1 MKSVIRLFTIVFII
15 CLAACSSGTS
25 YNQQLQQQ
33 HLYVGND
40 NSPGHI
46 LQYTLPITSASTPVA
61 TIAANNITGLAV
73 DADGNLA
80 AGDNAGHLSIFSAP
94 LTSASTASATFNNGS
109 ATNDGQLLFNEAG
122 DLFAT
127 TVATSVNLFTPPF
140 SSASTVSQTI
150 TAAGITSAIGAVL
163 DTSGNLIVTNGN
175 NLAVFAPPFTAA
187 PTMTPAVTGAFYRK
201 IAISNSQLFVARV
214 DGAGGIDVYNLPL
227 TSASA
232 PLFKMTNVSIPEAVA
247 FDSSGNLY
255 VGNDGDAT
263 IRVFS
268 PPFAAASTPSVT
280 LAVGAPASFA
290 VFGIAIGK

>member
-1 MKSVIRLFTIVFII
+1 MKFTIRLFAIVFIV
-15 CLAACSSGTS
+15 CLSACGSSD
-25 YNQQLQQQ
+25 NQPLQQQ

-40 NSPGHI
+40 NSAGHI
-46 LQYTLPITSASTPVA
+46 LQYTLPITGASTPVA
-61 TIAANNITGLAV
+61 TFAAANVTCLAV

-80 AGDNAGHLSIFSAP
+80 AGDYSGHLSIFSAP
-94 LTSASTASATFNNGS
+94 LTSASTASATFKNGT
-109 ATNDGQLLFNEAG
+109 APNDGQLLFNGAG

-127 TVATSVNLFTPPF
+127 TTTTDINIFTPPL

-150 TAAGITSAIGAVL
+150 TDASLTEALGAAL
-163 DTSGNLIVTNGN
+163 DTSGNLIVSNGN

-187 PTMTPAVTGAFYRK
+187 PTVTPTVTGAFYRK

-227 TSASA
+227 TSASV
-232 PLFKMTNVSIPEAVA
+232 PLFKMTNVNIPEAVA

-268 PPFAAASTPSVT
+268 PPFSATSTPSVT
-280 LAVGAPASFA
+280 LTVSDPANFSL
-290 VFGIAIGK
+290 FGIAIGK

>member
-1 MKSVIRLFTIVFII
+1 MKFTIRLFAIIFIV
-15 CLAACSSGTS
+15 CLSACGSSN
-25 YNQQLQQQ
+25 NQPVQQQ

-40 NSPGHI
+40 NTASHI
-46 LQYTLPITSASTPVA
+46 LQYTLPITGASTPVA
-61 TIAANNITGLAV
+61 TIAADNITCLAL
-73 DADGNLA
+73 DAAGNLA

-94 LTSASTASATFNNGS
+94 LTSASTASATFKNGS
-109 ATNDGQLLFNEAG
+109 ATNDGQLLFNGVG

-127 TVATSVNLFTPPF
+127 TDTTAVNLFTPPL

-150 TAAGITSAIGAVL
+150 TDASITSAVGAVL
-163 DTSGNLIVTNGN
+163 DASGNLIVSNGN

-187 PTMTPAVTGAFYRK
+187 PTVTPTVTGAFYRK
-201 IAISNSQLFVARV
+201 IAISNNQLFVARV

-232 PLFKMTNVSIPEAVA
+232 PLFTMTNVNIPEAVA
-247 FDSSGNLY
+247 FDNSGNLY

-268 PPFAAASTPSVT
+268 PPFAATSTPSVT
-280 LAVGAPASFA
+280 LTVGTPSSFA
-290 VFGIAIGK
+290 IFGIAIGK

>member
-1 MKSVIRLFTIVFII
+1 MKFTTRLFAIVFIV
-15 CLAACSSGTS
+15 CLSACGSSS
-25 YNQQLQQQ
+25 NPSVQQQ

-40 NSPGHI
+40 NSGGHI
-46 LQYTLPITSASTPVA
+46 LQYTLPITAASTPAA
-61 TIAANNITGLAV
+61 TFAAANVTCLAV
-73 DADGNLA
+73 DDAGNLA
-80 AGDNAGHLSIFSAP
+80 AGDYSGHLSIFSAP

-109 ATNDGQLLFNEAG
+109 ATNDGQLLFNGAG
-122 DLFAT
+122 DLFA
-127 TVATSVNLFTPPF
+127 ATDTIDINLFTPPF

-150 TAAGITSAIGAVL
+150 TGAGITGTIGAVL
-163 DTSGNLIVTNGN
+163 DASGNLIVSNGN

-187 PTMTPAVTGAFYRK
+187 PTLTPTVPGAFYRK

-232 PLFKMTNVSIPEAVA
+232 PLFTMTNVTIPEPEAVA

-255 VGNDGDAT
+255 VGNAGDAT

-268 PPFAAASTPSVT
+268 PPFAAASAPSVT
-280 LAVGAPASFA
+280 LTVGAPANFA
-290 VFGIAIGK
+290 IFGIAIGK